1 MGKGWTR
8 RSVLAAAAAMGP
20 AIIVR
25 PTRAADYTFAQYHN
39 QAASGTLHKNL
50 NAMWQAIAAETNGR
64 VEATVYAENNKLPGG
79 DPDALKMLIAGEIQF
94 FTLMGGIIGT
104 VVPVAESQQ
113 LPFAFKSSSEAHKAI
128 DGPLGQ
134 YIGEEMAAKGMH
146 LFPVAGF
153 ENGMRQVATIP
164 RAIATP
170 ADFDGM
176 KIRVPPGQMMI
187 DTFGAFGAK
196 PVTTSAN
203 KIYDALQ
210 TGKVDAQENPLAILE
225 GFKLYELVKYVS
237 LTNHMWSG
245 FNAMANLATWKS
257 LPDDVKATIER
268 NFTKYVRAQR
278 ADQEALNVALRQ
290 DFVKRGLVFNDVDQA
305 AFRARLPAV
314 YATWKERLGT
324 KCWTLVEAEVGKL
337 G

>member
-1 MGKGWTR
+1 MSKGWTR
-8 RSVLAAAAAMGP
+8 RSVLAGAAAIGP

-25 PTRAADYTFAQYHN
+25 PTRAADYKFAQYHN

-50 NAMWQAIAAETNGR
+50 NAMWQATAAETNGR
-64 VEATVYAENNKLPGG
+64 VEATVYAENNKLAGG

-113 LPFAFKSSSEAHKAI
+113 LPFAFKSSAEAHKAI

-187 DTFGAFGAK
+187 DTFSAFGATT
-196 PVTTSAN
+196 VTTSAN

-237 LTNHMWSG
+237 LTNHM
-245 FNAMANLATWKS
+245 
-257 LPDDVKATIER
+257 LPDDIKATIER
-268 NFTKYVRAQR
+268 NLTKYIRAQR
-278 ADQEALNVALRQ
+278 ADQEALNTALRQ

-314 YATWKERLGT
+314 YATWKERLGS